1 LGTHNIQ
8 LNTLLIP
15 SPKISHFMTSF
26 IQLKPNALSRLST
39 WVSVMEIVRCEDNRG
54 GGRVHKRIRDV
65 ARGWDV
71 MGAEIEEYYSGKVIS
86 LLDFDLRC
94 SWWTGYDMEA

>member
-1 LGTHNIQ
+1 
-8 LNTLLIP
+8 
-15 SPKISHFMTSF
+15 
-26 IQLKPNALSRLST
+26 
-39 WVSVMEIVRCEDNRG
+39 
-54 GGRVHKRIRDV
+54 VHKRIRDV

-94 SWWTGYDMEA
+94 SW